1 MPDYIHGIMIIDNPA
16 GDGRDRSL
24 LVSGRYKNNMKLS
37 KIEKIISLLICS
49 VFLSGCVATL
59 GSEEIAR
66 LQYGL
71 ARVHKQNKVAVEKLE
86 KKELVLEKKIAVLE
100 EEVQDLENEIAAN
113 REAIGKIEP
122 GVFGDKDWLLLEEKD
137 GQLFQSAHNDYLKG
151 QYSLAI
157 MGFQEYLRLYPEGLR
172 AAEGQYW
179 LAESCFSRKDFKS
192 AVEEFDKLIKAYPKS
207 RWLSPALY
215 KKAVALV
222 RKERQ
227 AEALVIA
234 EEIIERFPESKEN
247 KLARELKKELEN
259 QDPKGPSR

>member
-1 MPDYIHGIMIIDNPA
+1 MAVRNFVHMELTDLG
-16 GDGRDRSL
+16 
-24 LVSGRYKNNMKLS
+24 
-37 KIEKIISLLICS
+37 KIISLLICS
-49 VFLSGCVATL
+49 VFLSGCMATL

-86 KKELVLEKKIAVLE
+86 KKELALEKKIAVLE
-100 EEVQDLENEIAAN
+100 EEVQDLKKEAAAN

-122 GVFGDKDWLLLEEKD
+122 GAFAEKDWILPQGKD
-137 GQLFQSAHNDYLKG
+137 DRLFHAAHNDYLKG

-157 MGFQEYLRLYPEGLR
+157 MGFEEYLRLNPESFR
-172 AAEGQYW
+172 AAEAQYW
-179 LAESCFSRKDFKS
+179 LAESCFSQGNFKS

-215 KKAVALV
+215 KKALSLA
-222 RKERQ
+222 REERP
-227 AEALVIA
+227 AEALVIT
-234 EEIIERFPESKEN
+234 EEIIARFPEGKEN

-259 QDPKGPSR
+259 QIPKDPPR

>member
-1 MPDYIHGIMIIDNPA
+1 MPKIF
-16 GDGRDRSL
+16 L
-24 LVSGRYKNNMKLS
+24 LF
-37 KIEKIISLLICS
+37 ICP
-49 VFLSGCVATL
+49 VFLSGCMAAL

-100 EEVQDLENEIAAN
+100 EEVQDLKKETAAT

-122 GVFGDKDWLLLEEKD
+122 GGGAGKDWILSQEED
-137 GQLFQSAHNDYLKG
+137 DRLFHAAHNDYLEG

-157 MGFQEYLRLYPEGLR
+157 MGFEEYLRLYPEGVR
-172 AAEGQYW
+172 AAEVQYW
-179 LAESCFSRKDFKS
+179 LAESWFSQENFKS
-192 AVEEFDKLIKAYPKS
+192 AVEEFDKLIKAYPRS
-207 RWLSPALY
+207 RWISPALY
-215 KKAVALV
+215 KKALSLN
-222 RKERQ
+222 REERL
-227 AEALVIA
+227 AEALVIT

-259 QDPKGPSR
+259 QISKDPPR